1 MHQKHP
7 PAKIAVLDSAAELP
21 SEPEAM
27 TKAASKAAVSAAQ
40 IHLANMGVSSLS
52 SRDPKDGADAGI
64 VALARP

>member
-1 MHQKHP
+1 
-7 PAKIAVLDSAAELP
+7 
-21 SEPEAM
+21 M
-27 TKAASKAAVSAAQ
+27 TKAANKAAVSAAQ